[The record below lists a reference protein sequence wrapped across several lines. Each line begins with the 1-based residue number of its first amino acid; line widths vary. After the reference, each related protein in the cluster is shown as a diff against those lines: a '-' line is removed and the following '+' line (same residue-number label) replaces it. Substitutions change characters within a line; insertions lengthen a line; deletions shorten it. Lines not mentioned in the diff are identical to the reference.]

1 MNFGADDLA
10 RYNPVAGGP
19 AQLKFQIQRGICID
33 LRRDESSSSKSSRKM
48 GEDDS

>member
-1 MNFGADDLA
+1 MNFGTDDSA
-10 RYNPVAGGP
+10 RYNPAVGRP

-33 LRRDESSSSKSSRKM
+33 LRRDESSSSESSRKM